1 MIEIKNVNKSFES
14 FNVLKDI
21 NLTINDGEIIG
32 IVGKSGAGKSTLL
45 RTLNRLEEIDSGE
58 IIVDGINISLL
69 KGRDLQNY
77 RKTVSMIFQHFA
89 LLETQSIY
97 NNIALPLR
105 CNKKYSK
112 EEIDKKVK
120 ELASEVEILD
130 KLDQKPRSLSGGQ
143 RQRVAIARALA
154 TNPKILLSDEATSA
168 LDPKTTKQILSL
180 LKRLQK
186 KLHFSLIIVTHQM
199 EVVKEIVE
207 NVVVMEEGQIVEKG
221 KTVEL
226 FLNSKSKLNKL
237 SAEEEIL
244 PTTGVNIKLLF
255 DDNVSNEPIITSLAR
270 DLNIDFSICWGKLE
284 KFSDEVLGSL
294 IININEL
301 DEEKVIN
308 YLKNK
313 EVKWE
318 VL

>member
-69 KGRDLQNY
+69 KGKDLQNY

-186 KLHFSLIIVTHQM
+186 KLHFTLIIVTHQM

-294 IININEL
+294 IININEI